1 LLAINKQTI
10 PTACNYGKTT
20 IYDFFNDLWNT
31 PEPKGEQD
39 KKGEVGEVNLLIT
52 S

>member
-1 LLAINKQTI
+1 MAKQ
-10 PTACNYGKTT
+10 P

-31 PEPKGEQD
+31 QKPKGEQD
-39 KKGEVGEVNLLIT
+39 NKGEVGEENLLIT